1 MAFGIDPNTPYNITG
16 ASLEQIIIQQ
26 MFGNGPLASM
36 IAQFGTPYINRMLGL
51 EGPGYRN
58 VFLDTTLL
66 TNMTPFGSYQDN
78 LNNQINRI
86 ANTALTRQNN
96 AARRNWL
103 QNIQKTKMS
112 FDSWRQTE
120 AAKGYTDEQAQ
131 EAYDAYI
138 ANAAAGDMSNPLWG
152 MAYNAIDP
160 EGLNA
165 ANQYLQQA
173 AANQIRFGANK
184 GSRTAMLQGRAI
196 GNLFLNDKGEFTYDK
211 AKYGYMTA
219 GESSAVAAAL
229 TKDKD
234 FFRGV
239 DLKSGDMKKAAED
252 LQKAVQDYTNAM
264 APLKDVFGSDIPEM
278 IRTVEGL
285 TGKRLANINPEQLK
299 DTVSRVMASAAVG
312 GYDVRAV
319 TGLSGQL
326 RNNMMGMNVPFTNE
340 LSAERQAMTILN
352 TVVNGYAPA
361 FMSDDRYRRNI
372 EQWVQRTSNSTG
384 SSYLNAAAAVWL
396 DQNSGKTLEDF
407 KTAYDTMRTQ
417 YGATEAMMQ
426 MTGAGSLYQ
435 LETMGRQSANFERV
449 TKADLGGEVARTE
462 NLNDLIAA
470 GWRKSTNREAYSSA
484 IAKIRENPELW
495 TDSAV
500 LEASNLT
507 AEEKAQIR
515 DLKAGM
521 GMGRAGEALASGLTF
536 EAENKRNQPMIAR
549 QMKLRDAM
557 TALNE
562 WLPSEGFG
570 SFVNDI
576 LNGKNIDQLIQRDAR
591 LKIQE
596 EETQKTLKTVI
607 SATRTEAM
615 ARGLLDRNGNIVDEK
630 AYNDLL
636 TTNLKH
642 GLLNASTNQVYMDEL
657 LAYEDAD
664 QSTEEGRAAAAS
676 HAYRMDIA
684 RNVDESRLKEAIGA
698 DGSGWGRVQEVWR
711 TALDFADSKDLTREE
726 SEAYA
731 TQEVQDYMNY
741 KDIIGIIDKSKII
754 TDAHKETIG
763 NILSYASTG
772 EWSMDKAKEDLAK
785 AGLSQQ
791 ELDIANAAVNQV
803 FNKEVSSESRIEDLF
818 GKIGEL
824 LSKVGDLT
832 GKLDKVITVDGDKA
846 ALNMNINHTV
856 FGIGS

>member
-16 ASLEQIIIQQ
+16 ASLEQTIIQQ

-58 VFLDTTLL
+58 TFLDTTLL

-112 FDSWRQTE
+112 FDSWRQTA

-173 AANQIRFGANK
+173 AANQIRFGSNK

-219 GESSAVAAAL
+219 GEASAVAAAL

-319 TGLSGQL
+319 MGLSGQL

-384 SSYLNAAAAVWL
+384 SGYLNAAAAVWL

-484 IAKIRENPELW
+484 IAKIRENTELW

-507 AEEKAQIR
+507 PEEKAQIR

-521 GMGRAGEALASGLTF
+521 GMGRVGEALASGLTF

-562 WLPSEGFG
+562 WLPDSLGG
-570 SFVNDI
+570 FVNDI
-576 LNGKNIDQLIQRDAR
+576 LNGKNVDQLIQRDAK

-615 ARGLLDRNGNIVDEK
+615 ARGLLDRNGNVVDEK

-642 GLLNASTNQVYMDEL
+642 GLLNASTNQIYMDEL

-684 RNVDESRLKEAIGA
+684 RNVDEARLKEVIGS

-711 TALDFADSKDLTREE
+711 TALDFADSRDLTREE

-763 NILSYASTG
+763 NILGYASTG

-803 FNKEVSSESRIEDLF
+803 FNKEVSSESKMEDLF